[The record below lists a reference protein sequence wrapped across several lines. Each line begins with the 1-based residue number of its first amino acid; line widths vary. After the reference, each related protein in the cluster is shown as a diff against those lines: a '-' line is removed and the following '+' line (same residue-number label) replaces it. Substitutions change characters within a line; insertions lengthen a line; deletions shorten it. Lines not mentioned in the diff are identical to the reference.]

1 MLAEMDLKTRLGIA
15 AFAAALLMF
24 AAPASAGQTDWMAL
38 RQIDIAH
45 QGGENEAPSNTMYA
59 YDRAMRLGA
68 DMLEVD
74 IHTTA
79 DGRLVV
85 LHDATVD
92 RTTNGSG
99 PVYDMT
105 LKQVRALDAAYNFVP
120 GESAESGRPARDY
133 VFRGVRTGERRPPP
147 GFQRRDFRITTLG
160 EVMRAYPDVPINIEI
175 KGASD
180 ADTASYLRNAEAL
193 ARFLNRLGRT
203 EGIIVASFHD
213 EALARFHQQAP
224 QIDMAPAVGAV
235 AAYKFSGVLPPEG
248 TVAFQ
253 VPTEFEGITVTDRE
267 FVQRAHSDGYAVHVW
282 TINDPPTMR
291 QLLRWG
297 TDGIMTAEPM
307 RLERVLCRGDIGR
320 PDRPAS
326 LPGEHCNPRASIA
339 CEADPVSADLSGG
352 DVSVVLRRR
361 DEFSGKCAGRVAL
374 TTPAKEGRVVGRFSF
389 GWRPPSQDGASE
401 RAVELDLPERLRRTL
416 HSGDTV
422 RIATHPFAAFLERER
437 LRLR

>member
-1 MLAEMDLKTRLGIA
+1 MSGRARLRFGLGSFA
-15 AFAAALLMF
+15 AFLLLF
-24 AAPASAGQTDWMAL
+24 AAPASAGETDWMKL

-59 YDRAMRLGA
+59 YDRALRLGA

-120 GESAESGRPARDY
+120 GESAESGRPAHEY
-133 VFRGVRTGERRPPP
+133 VFRGVRTGEREPPP
-147 GFQRRDFRITTLG
+147 GFRRRDFRITTLG

-180 ADTASYLRNAEAL
+180 ADAASYLRNAEAL
-193 ARFLNRLGRT
+193 AGFLNRLGRT

-213 EALARFHQQAP
+213 EALARFHQLAP

-235 AAYKFSGVLPPEG
+235 AAYKFSGVPPPEG

-253 VPTEFEGITVTDRE
+253 VPTEFEGITVTDEE

-291 QLLRWG
+291 QLLGWG

-307 RLERVLCRGDIGR
+307 RLERVLCRRDISR

-326 LPGEHCNPRASIA
+326 VPGEHCNRRASIA
-339 CEADPVSADLSGG
+339 CEVDPRSADLSRGQ
-352 DVSVVLRRR
+352 VSVALRRR
-361 DEFSGKCAGRVAL
+361 DEFAGKCAGRVAL
-374 TTPAKEGRVVGRFSF
+374 TTPAKQGRAVGRFNF
-389 GWRPPSQDGASE
+389 GWRPPSQGGASE
-401 RAVELDLPERLRRTL
+401 RTVELDLSRRLRRAL
-416 HSGDTV
+416 DRGDAV
-422 RIATHPFAAFLERER
+422 RIATHPFAAFLARER